1 MRRQR
6 GFTLIELLVVM
17 AIIAIMS
24 ALIVS
29 VVNAPGNPA
38 NASVDI
44 VSQLQ
49 FARVK
54 AIATRRVHRVQ
65 FEPNMVSIWQSTN
78 TGYQT
83 PVGFEMVQTI
93 RMPVGVQIWAV
104 INPVV
109 TVTGANPAQE
119 SGIMGVVDYLPDGTC
134 NSGTIYVTDLQ
145 QDRKFRI
152 LAYKMTGGSYMRD
165 AW

>member
-1 MRRQR
+1 MKRQR

-49 FARVK
+49 FARHR
-54 AIATRRVHRVQ
+54 AIANRRVHRVQ
-65 FEPNMVSIWQSTN
+65 FEPNVVSIWQSTAP
-78 TGYQT
+78 GYQA
-83 PVGFEMVQTI
+83 PLGFEMVQTI
-93 RMPVGVQIWAV
+93 RMPIGVQVWHVA
-104 INPVV
+104 NPVV
-109 TVTGANPAQE
+109 TATGATPAQE
-119 SGIMGVVDYLPDGTC
+119 VGIMGTVDFLPDGSC
-134 NSGTIYVTDLQ
+134 NSGTIYITDLQ
-145 QDRKFRI
+145 QDRKFRV
-152 LAYKMTGGSYMRD
+152 LAYRMTGGSYMRND
-165 AW
+165 W